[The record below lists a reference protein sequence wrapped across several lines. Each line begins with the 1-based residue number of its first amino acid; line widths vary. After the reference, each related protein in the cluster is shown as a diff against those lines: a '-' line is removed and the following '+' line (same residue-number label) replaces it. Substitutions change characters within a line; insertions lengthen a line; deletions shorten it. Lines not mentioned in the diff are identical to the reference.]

1 MNIIAKINRTLKARL
16 AAATVLVAGLTAAQ
30 AHPGHTLNEEGLS
43 HYVTS
48 PYHLIVLSL
57 MGLALC
63 GAAFMAK
70 RPALRR
76 ALATGGAA
84 ALLTAV
90 ILWQMPS

>member
-1 MNIIAKINRTLKARL
+1 MNIINKITHTLKTRL
-16 AAATVLVAGLTAAQ
+16 AAAALLVAGLSAQ
-30 AHPGHTLNEEGLS
+30 AHPGHTLHEEGIS

-57 MGLALC
+57 IGLGLC
-63 GAAFMAK
+63 GTALLVN

-76 ALATGGAA
+76 AFAAGGAA
-84 ALLTAV
+84 ALLIAV

>member
-1 MNIIAKINRTLKARL
+1 MNIITKITRNLKTRMT
-16 AAATVLVAGLTAAQ
+16 AAALLVAGLSAQ
-30 AHPGHTLNEEGLS
+30 AHPGHSMHEASIS

-63 GAAFMAK
+63 GSAFLVK
-70 RPALRR
+70 RPAVRR
-76 ALATGGAA
+76 TLATGGAA
-84 ALLTAV
+84 ALLIAV

>member
-1 MNIIAKINRTLKARL
+1 MNIINTLTHNLKTRMT
-16 AAATVLVAGLTAAQ
+16 ATALLVAGLSAQ
-30 AHPGHTLNEEGLS
+30 AHPGHTLHEASVS

-57 MGLALC
+57 IGLALG
-63 GAAFMAK
+63 GAAFLVN

-76 ALATGGAA
+76 AFATGGAA
-84 ALLTAV
+84 ALLIAV